1 MNNSIT
7 INGKNIELTGD
18 QVKLLAEALCVK
30 DESAKKQL
38 SDFSA
43 GRTVKIGKFEMVV
56 LDQQEGKTAL
66 VLKGMYGTKLQFSDE
81 NNNYDGSN
89 TDKKCQEFAQEL
101 SEIVGWDN
109 VMFHAVDLTSD
120 DGLDDYGVVERRA
133 SLITTDMY
141 RKFVK
146 VLDTC
151 NPKCYWW
158 LATPH
163 TTKHHENDAWVK
175 CVAPSG
181 RIYDVYCIGDLGVRP
196 FCILKS
202 TIFVSE

>member
-7 INGKNIELTGD
+7 INGKNIELTED
-18 QVKLLAEALCVK
+18 QVKLLVEALCAK

-38 SDFSA
+38 SDFAA

-56 LDQQEGKTAL
+56 LDQQEGQTAL
-66 VLKGMYGTKLQFSDE
+66 ILKGMYGTEFQFSE
-81 NNNYDGSN
+81 EGNCYNGSN
-89 TDKKCQEFAQEL
+89 ADKKCQEFAQEL
-101 SEIVGWDN
+101 SEVIGWDN
-109 VMFHAVDLTSD
+109 IMPHTVDLTSD
-120 DGLDDYGVVERRA
+120 DGLDDYGAVERCA
-133 SLITTDMY
+133 SLITAEMY

-151 NPKCYWW
+151 NPKCFWW
-158 LATPH
+158 LATPYS
-163 TTKHHENDAWVK
+163 TKHHENNAWVK

-181 RIYDVYCIGDLGVRP
+181 YFNYDYYFIVNGVRP

-202 TIFVSE
+202 TIFVS